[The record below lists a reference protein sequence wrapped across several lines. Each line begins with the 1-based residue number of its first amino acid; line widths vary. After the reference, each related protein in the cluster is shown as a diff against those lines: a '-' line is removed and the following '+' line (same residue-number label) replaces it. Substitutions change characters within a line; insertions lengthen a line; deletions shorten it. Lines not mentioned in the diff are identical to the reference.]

1 MSIKLNDIKLM
12 IEQDMKIDS
21 TSLDRES
28 LNVPQLHNKYLCILM
43 DEKLISKK
51 FESDL
56 AVLKKNK
63 WLYYSGKISEEQLT
77 KLGWEAFDLSIL
89 RVDLDKFI
97 ESDSD
102 IIHLHYKVDLQREKI
117 NYLESTV
124 KSISNRIWNIRAAID
139 WVKFTQGQ

>member
-63 WLYYSGKISEEQLT
+63 WLYYSGKMSE
-77 KLGWEAFDLSIL
+77 
-89 RVDLDKFI
+89 
-97 ESDSD
+97 
-102 IIHLHYKVDLQREKI
+102 
-117 NYLESTV
+117 
-124 KSISNRIWNIRAAID
+124 
-139 WVKFTQGQ
+139 

>member
-1 MSIKLNDIKLM
+1 MSIKLSDIKIM

-43 DEKLISKK
+43 DEKLILKK

-63 WLYYSGKISEEQLT
+63 WLYYSGKMSEEQLT
-77 KLGWEAFDLSIL
+77 KLEWEAFDLSIL

-102 IIHLHYKVDLQREKI
+102 VILLCNKVDLQREKI

>member
-1 MSIKLNDIKLM
+1 
-12 IEQDMKIDS
+12 
-21 TSLDRES
+21 
-28 LNVPQLHNKYLCILM
+28 M

-102 IIHLHYKVDLQREKI
+102 VIHLHNKVDLQREKI
-117 NYLESTV
+117 NYLENTV

>member
-1 MSIKLNDIKLM
+1 M
-12 IEQDMKIDS
+12 
-21 TSLDRES
+21 
-28 LNVPQLHNKYLCILM
+28 
-43 DEKLISKK
+43 
-51 FESDL
+51 
-56 AVLKKNK
+56 
-63 WLYYSGKISEEQLT
+63 SEEQLT

-102 IIHLHYKVDLQREKI
+102 VILLCNKVDLQREKI

>member
-1 MSIKLNDIKLM
+1 MSIKLSDIKIM

-28 LNVPQLHNKYLCILM
+28 LNVPKLHNKYLCILM
-43 DEKLISKK
+43 DEKLILKK

-63 WLYYSGKISEEQLT
+63 WLYYSGKMSEEQLT

-102 IIHLHYKVDLQREKI
+102 VIPLCNKVDLQREKI

>member
-1 MSIKLNDIKLM
+1 MSIKLSDIKIM

-43 DEKLISKK
+43 DEKLILKK

-63 WLYYSGKISEEQLT
+63 WLYYSGKMSEEQLT

-102 IIHLHYKVDLQREKI
+102 VILLCNKVDLQREKI

>member
-1 MSIKLNDIKLM
+1 
-12 IEQDMKIDS
+12 
-21 TSLDRES
+21 
-28 LNVPQLHNKYLCILM
+28 M
-43 DEKLISKK
+43 DEKLILKK

-63 WLYYSGKISEEQLT
+63 WLYYSGKMSEEQLT
-77 KLGWEAFDLSIL
+77 KLEWEAFDLSIL

-102 IIHLHYKVDLQREKI
+102 VILLCNKVDLQREKI

>member
-1 MSIKLNDIKLM
+1 M
-12 IEQDMKIDS
+12 
-21 TSLDRES
+21 
-28 LNVPQLHNKYLCILM
+28 
-43 DEKLISKK
+43 
-51 FESDL
+51 
-56 AVLKKNK
+56 
-63 WLYYSGKISEEQLT
+63 SEEQLT

-102 IIHLHYKVDLQREKI
+102 VIPLCNKVDLQREKI